1 MLAPKVVLLVVEPL
15 DDVVVHQ
22 RVPELLSLK
31 QVQEVEALGKPAH
44 ARDRGVHEAR
54 RSEAGQCVGRRRGL
68 GEMERDSHH
77 ELGVS
82 RILPVL

>member
-15 DDVVVHQ
+15 NDVVVHQ

-31 QVQEVEALGKPAH
+31 QVQEVEALGKPAR
-44 ARDRGVHEAR
+44 AIEESTRRG
-54 RSEAGQCVGRRRGL
+54 EAGQCVGRRRGL